1 MSNDTDVYATL
12 TSANQTDLLA
22 AVAYLGNKDRT
33 WKLDIDDVRKNGDFG
48 YSARL
53 YGWANEN
60 SLGNYHIT
68 GDSGE
73 LADLSRKF
81 PNVEIEGWYRDE
93 YSSGSMY
100 GGEKSYE
107 NSHGEDGEG
116 KGLQVEVGSLRR
128 AGVGLQPA
136 MDLFSTALVNV
147 ASLRWLEESGSSTP
161 CDEDYPPNIDF
172 SLEEE
177 CEFEDDDLCDR
188 VCQALRSMDAPKD
201 LVVKVNDYYGNAL
214 CEENVWGDGHIPFK
228 QVRPE
233 QVDSFIERLNA
244 ILEVSPE
251 DLLDK
256 LPDLTVADLS
266 VVDGHENNILHYAAE
281 NGTLDEVPGELLT
294 FENLFCKNAGEQS
307 PVSLAHDNGHAHQLP
322 EEYRADNFSRDYK
335 RKEFV
340 ERLIGE
346 GKEDLAIHVLSNFPN
361 PLLESDLT

>member
-48 YSARL
+48 YSVRL
-53 YGWANEN
+53 HGWANEN
-60 SLGNYHIT
+60 SSNHHIT

-73 LADLSRKF
+73 LGDLGRKF

-100 GGEKSYE
+100 GGEKSHE

-116 KGLQVEVGSLRR
+116 RGLQVEVGSLRR

-161 CDEDYPPNIDF
+161 CDEDYPPSIDF

-177 CEFEDDDLCDR
+177 CEFEDEDLCDR
-188 VCQALRSMDAPKD
+188 VCQALRSMDASKD
-201 LVVKVNDYYGNAL
+201 LVVKVNDYYGNVL
-214 CEENVWGDGHIPFK
+214 CEERVWGNEHIPFK

-233 QVDSFIERLNA
+233 QVDSFIENLNA

-251 DLLDK
+251 DLLNK
-256 LPDLTVADLS
+256 LPELTVADLS
-266 VVDGHENNILHYAAE
+266 VVDSNENNILHFAAE
-281 NGTLDEVPGELLT
+281 NGKLDEVPDELLT
-294 FENLFCKNAGEQS
+294 FENLLCKNCSEQT
-307 PVSLAHDNGHAHQLP
+307 PVSLAHDNEHGHQLP
-322 EEYRADNFSRDYK
+322 QEYQDENFSRDYK

-340 ERLIGE
+340 ERLIEE
-346 GKEDLAIHVLSNFPN
+346 GKEDLAIHIIRNFSN
-361 PLLESDLT
+361 PLMESDIA

>member
-33 WKLDIDDVRKNGDFG
+33 WKLDIDDVRKNGDLG

-60 SLGNYHIT
+60 GSNYHIT

-73 LADLSRKF
+73 FADLGRKF

-100 GGEKSYE
+100 GGEKSCE

-116 KGLQVEVGSLRR
+116 RGLQVEVGSLRR

-136 MDLFSTALVNV
+136 MDLFSTALGNIG
-147 ASLRWLEESGSSTP
+147 RFGWLEEAGGMTP
-161 CDEDYPPNIDF
+161 DDENYPPDIDF
-172 SLEEE
+172 SIEEE
-177 CEFEDDDLCDR
+177 CDLGDEEICER
-188 VCQALRSMDAPKD
+188 ICEALRSMDAPKD
-201 LVVKVNDYYGNAL
+201 LVVKVNDYHGNVL
-214 CEENVWGDGHIPFK
+214 CEEKVWGDEHIPFK

-233 QVDSFIERLNA
+233 QVDSFIESLNA
-244 ILEVSPE
+244 VLEVSPE
-251 DLLDK
+251 DLLNK
-256 LPDLTVADLS
+256 LPELTVADLS
-266 VVDGHENNILHYAAE
+266 VVDENENNILHYAAE

-294 FENLFCKNAGEQS
+294 FENLLGKNCAEQS
-307 PVSLAHDNGHAHQLP
+307 PVSLAHDNGHGHQLP
-322 EEYRADNFSRDYK
+322 EEYRDENFSRDYK

-361 PLLESDLT
+361 PLLEDDLP